1 MNRADNLAR
10 IERCRRILAGTESVP
25 VAELKQFPQL
35 VAAEYARAEAR
46 RAPTPQLRLA
56 EVA

>member
-10 IERCRRILAGTESVP
+10 IERCRRILEGTETVP
-25 VAELKQFPQL
+25 AAELQQFPQL

-46 RAPTPQLRLA
+46 RAPTPQLDLA
-56 EVA
+56 EAA